1 MPNAGV
7 IAERFRDGLRK
18 AGTGNI
24 TDANR
29 LRDSAWR
36 SGIIDMTHNQAR
48 ASAPMLAFLD
58 ADVIKLEGAAIS
70 HVATSLG
77 LRVQHVRYNL
87 VAVRC
92 PLE

>member
-1 MPNAGV
+1 
-7 IAERFRDGLRK
+7 
-18 AGTGNI
+18 
-24 TDANR
+24 
-29 LRDSAWR
+29 
-36 SGIIDMTHNQAR
+36 
-48 ASAPMLAFLD
+48 MLAFLD

-87 VAVRC
+87 VAVRY